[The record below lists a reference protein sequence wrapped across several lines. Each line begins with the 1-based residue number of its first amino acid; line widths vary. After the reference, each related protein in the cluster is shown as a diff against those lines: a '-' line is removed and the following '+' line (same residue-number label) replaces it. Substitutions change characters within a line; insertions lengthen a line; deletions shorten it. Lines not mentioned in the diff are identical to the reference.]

1 MELTDHQVE
10 ETNHSDHQGGYTDCN
25 GLLGSMCQGGSRGA
39 HTAMCFIT
47 SDTTKGNSSLST
59 SSEPHDGEVGQPAN
73 LEGNP
78 GCKGARM
85 PEASDDPKYSTMSSR
100 QTHGKKGT
108 HIEQTETK

>member
-1 MELTDHQVE
+1 M
-10 ETNHSDHQGGYTDCN
+10 
-25 GLLGSMCQGGSRGA
+25 A
-39 HTAMCFIT
+39 HTAISANIKGT
-47 SDTTKGNSSLST
+47 SGLRTG
-59 SSEPHDGEVGQPAN
+59 SEPHDAEVGQPAN

-85 PEASDDPKYSTMSSR
+85 PEASDDPKYSTMNSR